1 MYSIIGSLVLILTL
15 IYFFFVRIQVIRERV
30 MCSKRAVVATGFII
44 GLILLAAGVS
54 AGIVFTVIK
63 TDNSSSSDSS
73 NLNLGI
79 SL

>member
-1 MYSIIGSLVLILTL
+1 
-15 IYFFFVRIQVIRERV
+15 